1 MVCLLSATSRNNCSF
16 SDWLPRWLQM
26 REKLSP
32 KGQEQ
37 QREANAFD
45 AFL

>member
-1 MVCLLSATSRNNCSF
+1 MALMTGFVHRLHFKKRVACLVS
-16 SDWLPRWLQM
+16 PQM

-37 QREANAFD
+37 QREATAFD